1 MPRSPSRLPGI
12 ADVRQAAARIAG
24 RAHVTPV
31 LRSNSIDALA
41 GCELLFKCENL
52 QRAGAFKF
60 RGACNAVLALDNATA
75 RAGVVTQSSGNHGA
89 AIALACQLRGIPA
102 TVVVPEGAPQAKLDA
117 IVGYGARL
125 VRCAPGMAARD
136 AATAEVLARDGG
148 TLVHPFDNNDVIA
161 GQGTAALEL
170 FGHAGALD
178 VLMTPVGGG
187 GLLSG
192 SALVA
197 RAQDNRVEVLGAE
210 PQGAR
215 DAHDALLQGDGPI
228 TDRVADTVCDG
239 LRGHL
244 AQRTYDLLARNIDG
258 ILLADDRAVLA
269 AMRLVWT
276 RMKLLIEPSSA
287 VPLACVLADRER
299 FRGRRVGIVL
309 SGGNVD
315 PAMAGQWFSN
325 LAPCP

>member
-1 MPRSPSRLPGI
+1 MPDPSPRLPTI

-24 RAHVTPV
+24 HAHVTPV
-31 LRSNSIDALA
+31 LRSHGLDALA

-60 RGACNAVLALDNATA
+60 RGACNAVLALDDATA

-89 AIALACQLRGIPA
+89 AIALACKLRGIPA
-102 TVVVPEGAPQAKLDA
+102 TVVVPEGAPQSKLDA
-117 IVGYGARL
+117 IVSYGARL
-125 VRCAPGMAARD
+125 VRCAPGMVARD
-136 AATAEVLARDGG
+136 AAVAEILVRDGG
-148 TLVHPFDNNDVIA
+148 TLIHPFDNADVIA

-170 FGHAGALD
+170 FGHAGTLD
-178 VLMTPVGGG
+178 VLMAPIGGG

-197 RAQDNRVEVLGAE
+197 RAQADRVEVLGAE
-210 PQGAR
+210 PEGAR
-215 DAHDALLQGDGPI
+215 DAHDALEIGHPI
-228 TDRVADTVCDG
+228 TDRNADTVCDG

-258 ILLADDRAVLA
+258 ILLASDDAVLA

-287 VPLACVLADRER
+287 VPLACVLANPQR
-299 FRGRRVGIVL
+299 FRGRRVGIIL

-315 PAMAGQWFSN
+315 
-325 LAPCP
+325 L

>member
-1 MPRSPSRLPGI
+1 MPEPSPRLPTI

-24 RAHVTPV
+24 HAHVTPV
-31 LRSNSIDALA
+31 QRSRSLDDLA

-60 RGACNAVLALDNATA
+60 RGACNAVLALDDASA
-75 RAGVVTQSSGNHGA
+75 RTGVVTQSSGNHGA
-89 AIALACQLRGIPA
+89 AIALACKLRGIPA
-102 TVVVPEGAPQAKLDA
+102 TVVVPEGAPQSKLDA
-117 IVGYGARL
+117 IVAYGARL

-136 AATAEVLARDGG
+136 AAVADILARDGG
-148 TLVHPFDNNDVIA
+148 TLIHPFDNADVIA

-170 FGHAGALD
+170 FGHIGTLD

-197 RAQDNRVEVLGAE
+197 RAQADRVEVLGAE
-210 PQGAR
+210 PEGAR
-215 DAHDALLQGDGPI
+215 DAHDALEVGHPI
-228 TDRVADTVCDG
+228 TDRSANTVCDG

-244 AQRTYDLLARNIDG
+244 AQRTYDLLERNIDG
-258 ILLADDRAVLA
+258 ILLADDAAVLA

-287 VPLACVLADRER
+287 VPLACVLANPQR
-299 FRGRRVGIVL
+299 FRGRRVGIIL

-315 PAMAGQWFSN
+315 PAMTA
-325 LAPCP
+325 